1 VGAHPE
7 EIMEML
13 SGLEHP
19 CCAGRL
25 RELGVVSLEKRRLW
39 GNLAV
44 ALHYSK
50 GCLTAI
56 GQGETAF
63 NYKSGDLGRMLGNNS
78 LLGGQ

>member
-1 VGAHPE
+1 
-7 EIMEML
+7 M
-13 SGLEHP
+13 
-19 CCAGRL
+19 
-25 RELGVVSLEKRRLW
+25 
-39 GNLAV
+39 

-50 GCLTAI
+50 GCLTVI